1 MTETSLPALSPAEWM
16 RARAGDAPEPLLGR
30 VEEILASL
38 ELPASTPVAEA
49 LLRAG
54 EVLLDAVL
62 RAASGEGRGV
72 ALDLL
77 AADACVTWA
86 FEAAADA
93 PGTLGARAEAAMR
106 RIAEVAG

>member
-1 MTETSLPALSPAEWM
+1 MSPAEWM

-30 VEEILASL
+30 VEEILAGL
-38 ELPASTPVAEA
+38 DLPAGSPIAEA

-62 RAASGEGRGV
+62 QAHAGEGRGV

-93 PGTLGARAEAAMR
+93 PGTLGARAEAAMN
-106 RIAEVAG
+106 RIAAVGL

>member
-1 MTETSLPALSPAEWM
+1 MTETSLTAMKPAEWM
-16 RARAGDAPEPLLGR
+16 RARAGDAPEPLLDR

-38 ELPASTPVAEA
+38 NLPHATPVAES

-62 RAASGEGRGV
+62 QASSGDGRGV

-93 PGTLGARAEAAMR
+93 PSSLGARAEAAMQ